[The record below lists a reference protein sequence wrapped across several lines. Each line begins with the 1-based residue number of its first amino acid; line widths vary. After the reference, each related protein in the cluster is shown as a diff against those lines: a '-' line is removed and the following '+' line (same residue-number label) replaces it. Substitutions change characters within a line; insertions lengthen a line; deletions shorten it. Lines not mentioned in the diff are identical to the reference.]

1 MPVNETKSPADVA
14 RVVLKHGAWATA
26 ELVRGGRPRHV
37 LHFYG
42 RSLGDDLM
50 CTAVLR
56 EMRRRGYKS
65 VWMMSRFPELF
76 VGNTDVDRVVPHD
89 QRYDRYVRWM
99 GGHSWYIHYGGH
111 DHERDR
117 SPSPQQHI
125 IARMCMSCELTGEI
139 ALRPYL
145 HLSDDERAM
154 GRLAPRQIVVHSSG
168 LSAYSA
174 MKNKEWVRGRMQQV
188 ANALRGEYTIVQL
201 GAPNDPR
208 LEGCIDMR
216 GRTSLRQSAAIIASS
231 ELVVAQAGFLMHLT
245 RAVDRPAV
253 VIYGGREQPWQT
265 GYSCNTNLYSALPCA
280 PCWSWNRCDNPV
292 ERECMQRISVD
303 DVVRAVR
310 ELAVRAHEPLV
321 EDKVMIAVRG
331 D

>member
-1 MPVNETKSPADVA
+1 
-14 RVVLKHGAWATA
+14 
-26 ELVRGGRPRHV
+26 
-37 LHFYG
+37 
-42 RSLGDDLM
+42 
-50 CTAVLR
+50 
-56 EMRRRGYKS
+56 
-65 VWMMSRFPELF
+65 
-76 VGNTDVDRVVPHD
+76 
-89 QRYDRYVRWM
+89 
-99 GGHSWYIHYGGH
+99 
-111 DHERDR
+111 
-117 SPSPQQHI
+117 
-125 IARMCMSCELTGEI
+125 MSCELTGEI

-154 GRLAPRQIVVHSSG
+154 GRLAPRQIVMHSSG

-188 ANALRGEYTIVQL
+188 ANALRDEYTIVQL

-208 LEGCIDMR
+208 LDGCVDMR
-216 GRTSLRQSAAIIASS
+216 GRTSIRESAAIIASS
-231 ELVVAQAGFLMHLT
+231 ELVVAQAGFLMHLS

-303 DVVRAVR
+303 DVVQAIRDRAS
-310 ELAVRAHEPLV
+310 RAEEPLV
-321 EDKVMIAVRG
+321 EDRTTIAMRA

>member
-1 MPVNETKSPADVA
+1 MSVIEGKSPADVA
-14 RVVLKHGAWATA
+14 RAVLKHGAWATA

-56 EMRRRGYKS
+56 EMRRRGYRS

-76 VGNTDVDRVVPHD
+76 EGNTDVDRVVPHD
-89 QRYDRYVRWM
+89 KRYDRYIQWM
-99 GGHSWYIHYGGH
+99 GGRSWYIHYGGH
-111 DHERDR
+111 DHERDQ
-117 SPSPQQHI
+117 SPIPQQHI
-125 IARMCMSCELTGEI
+125 IARMCASADLTGDV

-145 HLSDDERAM
+145 HLSDEERAA
-154 GRLAPRQIVVHSSG
+154 GRLAPRQIVLHSSG

-174 MKNKEWVRGRMQQV
+174 MKNKEWVQGRMQKV
-188 ANALRGEYTIVQL
+188 VNVLRDEYTFVQL
-201 GAPNDPR
+201 GAPSDPK
-208 LEGCIDMR
+208 LDGCIDLR
-216 GRTSLRQSAAIIASS
+216 GRTTMRRSAAIIANSV
-231 ELVVAQAGFLMHLT
+231 LAVAQAGFLMHLA

-253 VIYGGREQPWQT
+253 IIYGGREQPWQS
-265 GYSCNTNLYSALPCA
+265 GYSCNTNLYTALPCA

-292 ERECMQRISVD
+292 ERECMKRISVD
-303 DVVRAVR
+303 DVVHAVR
-310 ELAVRAHEPLV
+310 ERAARADEPLT
-321 EDKVMIAVRG
+321 EDRATIALRA

>member
-1 MPVNETKSPADVA
+1 MQVIEGKSPADVA
-14 RVVLKHGAWATA
+14 RLVLKHGAWATA
-26 ELVRGGRPRHV
+26 ELVRGGRPRHI

-56 EMRRRGYKS
+56 EMRRRGYRS

-76 VGNTDVDRVVPHD
+76 ERNQDVDRVVPHD
-89 QRYDRYVRWM
+89 KRYDRYAQWM
-99 GGHSWYIHYGGH
+99 GGRSWYIHYGGH
-111 DHERDR
+111 DRERDQ
-117 SPSPQQHI
+117 SPIPQQHI
-125 IARMCMSCELTGEI
+125 IARMCASAELTGDI

-145 HLSDDERAM
+145 HLSDEERTV
-154 GRLAPRQIVVHSSG
+154 GRLAPRQIVMHSSG

-174 MKNKEWVRGRMQQV
+174 MKNKEWVRGRIQKV
-188 ANALRGEYTIVQL
+188 AHALRDEYTIVQL
-201 GAPNDPR
+201 GAPSDPK
-208 LEGCIDMR
+208 LDGCIDLR
-216 GRTSLRQSAAIIASS
+216 GRTTVRQSAAIIANSV
-231 ELVVAQAGFLMHLT
+231 LTLAQAGFLMHLT

-253 VIYGGREQPWQT
+253 IIYGGREHPWQS
-265 GYSCNTNLYSALPCA
+265 GYSCNTNLFTALPCA

-292 ERECMQRISVD
+292 ERECMKRISVD

-310 ELAVRAHEPLV
+310 ERAARADEPLV
-321 EDKVMIAVRG
+321 EDRATIALRA